1 MRRIGWR
8 LLHAASRG
16 MTCSK
21 RNVSMPDATRA
32 SVLLCRVVFGSRN
45 RTCTFCRTSCGAST
59 MIDRT
64 CEASALARNIGCR
77 EPKGMDKGEAIRYTY
92 PSWGEDAMCAHHGHN
107 ARVEVFADPH
117 VESLRVVLK
126 HLAREPL
133 RAPRI

>member
-1 MRRIGWR
+1 MRQKKFEYAGCDTRQCPLVPCGVRVAQQNLHVPSDFVRRLHDDRPHLRGIG
-8 LLHAASRG
+8 A
-16 MTCSK
+16 
-21 RNVSMPDATRA
+21 RA
-32 SVLLCRVVFGSRN
+32 DN
-45 RTCTFCRTSCGAST
+45 RTSRAG
-59 MIDRT
+59 
-64 CEASALARNIGCR
+64 L
-77 EPKGMDKGEAIRYTY
+77 DKGEAIRYAY

>member
-1 MRRIGWR
+1 MRRVGWR

-16 MTCSK
+16 MTCAK

-64 CEASALARNIGCR
+64 CEASALARIIGCR
-77 EPKGMDKGEAIRYTY
+77 EPVLIKVKLSAY

-117 VESLRVVLK
+117 VESLCVVLK